1 MINLNN
7 ANPEFCFVLGVVLL
21 IAMFYFVMREE
32 QAKKIRESR
41 YWPIAFIGWPLAL
54 SIPAKLM
61 LPFFDQAQINEDIFV
76 PSLFGSVL
84 LLCGV
89 SLFIQHRRMK
99 KEAERDFQ
107 NALRRGRRG

>member
-7 ANPEFCFVLGVVLL
+7 ANAGFCFALGLVILV
-21 IAMFYFVMREE
+21 AMFYFLMREE
-32 QAKKIRESR
+32 QAKKTRESR

-61 LPFFDQAQINEDIFV
+61 LPFFDQVSINEDVFV
-76 PSLFGSVL
+76 PSLFGAVM
-84 LLCGV
+84 LLCAV

-107 NALRRGRRG
+107 NALRRASHG

>member
-32 QAKKIRESR
+32 VAEKIRNSP

-61 LPFFDQAQINEDIFV
+61 LPLFDQVPINEDVFV
-76 PSLFGSVL
+76 PSLFGGILVL
-84 LLCGV
+84 CAV
-89 SLFIQHRRMK
+89 AIFIQHRRMK
-99 KEAERDFQ
+99 RQAERDFH
-107 NALRRGRRG
+107 NALRHARRG